1 MDVVLVGNSEG
12 SQAERQHTEK
22 CDYGINV
29 ECTVAVASVMEESE
43 YLVFLIAALLRGM
56 SRYVK
61 QMKSRVMPPWFYA
74 GKPVKL

>member
-29 ECTVAVASVMEESE
+29 ERTVAVASVMEESE

-56 SRYVK
+56 SRG
-61 QMKSRVMPPWFYA
+61 M
-74 GKPVKL
+74 